1 MAARAR
7 RGIQFVGKSEIT
19 AFVENFP
26 IRRTGDFTQHQYRFI
41 AQHGLWAHRHDITM
55 PSHLGRLTFANMQI
69 GGAFRYNCPKK
80 LVEISHDQ
88 MTNDECRST
97 KE

>member
-1 MAARAR
+1 
-7 RGIQFVGKSEIT
+7 
-19 AFVENFP
+19 
-26 IRRTGDFTQHQYRFI
+26 
-41 AQHGLWAHRHDITM
+41 M